1 MATKYPKTRYTY
13 SDYCELPDDGNR
25 YEVIDGVLY
34 MAPAPHPRHQR
45 ILFNLTWLFGPFVTG
60 ESALGEL
67 FFAPIDVIFASEDV
81 FQPDLIFI
89 SRERL
94 HIISD
99 RGLEAAPDL
108 VVEVLSPSTRSRD
121 LNLKRRRYA
130 HFGVPEYW
138 LIDPDNRTIRT
149 LDLSG
154 REYVERGTYGVGDE
168 LTTPFVPGL
177 VIPVEQVFERV

>member
-1 MATKYPKTRYTY
+1 MATKYPKTRYNY
-13 SDYCELPDDGNR
+13 DDYCKLPDDGNR

-34 MAPAPHPRHQR
+34 MAPPPHPRHQR
-45 ILFNLTWLFGPFVTG
+45 ILLNLTALFVPFVTG
-60 ESALGEL
+60 ENALGEL
-67 FFAPIDVIFASEDV
+67 FFAPIDVIFASEDI

-94 HIISD
+94 HIITD

-108 VVEVLSPSTRSRD
+108 AVEVLSPSTRSRD

-138 LIDPDNRTIRT
+138 PIDPDNRTIRA
-149 LDLSG
+149 LILNEDN
-154 REYVERGTYGVGDE
+154 YVERGTYSTGDE
-168 LTTPFVPGL
+168 LTTPLVPGL
-177 VIPVEQVFERV
+177 VVPVEQVFERV

>member
-1 MATKYPKTRYTY
+1 MTTQQPKLKYTY
-13 SDYCELPDDGNR
+13 DDYCELPDDGNR
-25 YEVIDGVLY
+25 YEVIDGALY

-45 ILFNLTWLFGPFVTG
+45 ILFNLTLLFAPFVTG
-60 ESALGEL
+60 GNAWGEA

-138 LIDPDNRTIRT
+138 PIDPETRTIRV
-149 LDLSG
+149 LDLFG
-154 REYVERGTYGVGDE
+154 GEYVERGTFGVGDE
-168 LTTPFVPGL
+168 LTTSLIPGL
-177 VIPVEQVFERV
+177 VIPVEEVFERV

>member
-1 MATKYPKTRYTY
+1 MATRYPKTRYTY

-25 YEVIDGVLY
+25 YEIIDGVLY

-45 ILFNLTWLFGPFVTG
+45 ILFNIAALFAPFAIG
-60 ESALGEL
+60 ENALGEA

-94 HIISD
+94 HIITD
-99 RGLEAAPDL
+99 RGLEAPPDL

-130 HFGVPEYW
+130 HFGVQEYW
-138 LIDPDNRTIRT
+138 PIDPENRTIRALT
-149 LDLSG
+149 LNGDN
-154 REYVERGTYGVGDE
+154 YVERGTFGVGDE
-168 LTTPFVPGL
+168 LTTPLVPGL
-177 VIPVEQVFERV
+177 VIPVEKVFERV

>member
-1 MATKYPKTRYTY
+1 MTTPRAGVKYTY
-13 SDYCELPDDGNR
+13 EDYCKLPDDGNR

-45 ILFNLTWLFGPFVTG
+45 SLLNLTALFIPFVTG
-60 ESALGEL
+60 EGALGEL
-67 FFAPIDVIFASEDV
+67 FFAPIDVIFASEDI

-94 HIISD
+94 HIITD
-99 RGLEAAPDL
+99 RGLEAPPDL
-108 VVEVLSPSTRSRD
+108 AVEVLSPSTRSRD

-138 LIDPDNRTIRT
+138 PVDPQTRTIRA
-149 LDLSG
+149 LELVNG
-154 REYVERGTYGVGDE
+154 EYLERGTFGIGDE
-168 LTTPFVPGL
+168 LTTPLVPGL
-177 VIPVEQVFERV
+177 VIPVSRVFERV

>member
-1 MATKYPKTRYTY
+1 MITQQPKVRYTY
-13 SDYCELPDDGNR
+13 EDYCELPDDGNR

-45 ILFNLTWLFGPFVTG
+45 VLFNLAALFAPFATG
-60 ESALGEL
+60 DNALGEA

-89 SRERL
+89 SLERL
-94 HIISD
+94 HIITD
-99 RGLEAAPDL
+99 RGLEAAPNL
-108 VVEVLSPSTRSRD
+108 AVEVLSPSTRSRD

-138 LIDPDNRTIRT
+138 LIDPETQTI
-149 LDLSG
+149 LVLELVNG
-154 REYVERGTYGVGDE
+154 AYVERGTFGTGDE
-168 LTTPFVPGL
+168 LTTPLIPGL
-177 VIPVEQVFERV
+177 VIPVVQVFARV

>member
-13 SDYCELPDDGNR
+13 GDYCELPDDGNR

-45 ILFNLTWLFGPFVTG
+45 ILLNLTALFVPFVTG
-60 ESALGEL
+60 ENALGEL

-94 HIISD
+94 HIITD

-108 VVEVLSPSTRSRD
+108 AVEVLSPSTRSRD
-121 LNLKRRRYA
+121 LNIKRRRYA

-138 LIDPDNRTIRT
+138 PVDPDNRTIRPLK
-149 LDLSG
+149 LDG
-154 REYVERGTYGVGDE
+154 DRYVERGTLGVGEE
-168 LTTPFVPGL
+168 LTTPLVPGL
-177 VIPVEQVFERV
+177 IIPVEQVFERV

>member
-1 MATKYPKTRYTY
+1 MTVQQPKPKYTY
-13 SDYCELPDDGNR
+13 EDYCELPDDGNR

-45 ILFNLTWLFGPFVTG
+45 ILFNLAALFAPFAIG
-60 ESALGEL
+60 ENALGEA

-94 HIISD
+94 HIITD

-108 VVEVLSPSTRSRD
+108 VVEVLSPSTRFRD
-121 LNLKRRRYA
+121 LNLKRQRYV

-138 LIDPDNRTIRT
+138 TIDPETRTILALT
-149 LDLSG
+149 LSG
-154 REYVERGTYGVGDE
+154 GEYLERGTYGVGDE
-168 LTTPFVPGL
+168 LTTSLIPGL
-177 VIPVEQVFERV
+177 VISTAKVFERV

>member
-1 MATKYPKTRYTY
+1 MTMQQPKVRYTY
-13 SDYCELPDDGNR
+13 EDYCELPDDGNR
-25 YEVIDGVLY
+25 YEVIDGVLF

-45 ILFNLTWLFGPFVTG
+45 ILFNLAALFAPFATG
-60 ESALGEL
+60 DNALGEA

-94 HIISD
+94 HIITD

-108 VVEVLSPSTRSRD
+108 AVEVLSPSTRTRD
-121 LNLKRRRYA
+121 LNLKRGRYA

-138 LIDPDNRTIRT
+138 PVDPETRTI
-149 LDLSG
+149 LALELVNG
-154 REYVERGTYGVGDE
+154 AYVERGTFGIGDE
-168 LTTPFVPGL
+168 LTTPLIPGL
-177 VIPVEQVFERV
+177 VIPVAQVFERV

>member
-1 MATKYPKTRYTY
+1 MTTQQPKIKYTY
-13 SDYCELPDDGNR
+13 EDYCELPDDGNR

-45 ILFNLTWLFGPFVTG
+45 ILFNLAMLFGPFATG
-60 ESALGEL
+60 ENAWGEA

-94 HIISD
+94 HIITD

-121 LNLKRRRYA
+121 LNLKRRRYV

-138 LIDPDNRTIRT
+138 TIDPETRTI
-149 LDLSG
+149 LALALSG
-154 REYVERGTYGVGDE
+154 GEYLERGTYGVGDE
-168 LTTPFVPGL
+168 LTTSLIPGL
-177 VIPVEQVFERV
+177 VISAAKVFERV

>member
-1 MATKYPKTRYTY
+1 MTTKQPKVRYTY
-13 SDYCELPDDGNR
+13 DDYCELPDDGNR

-45 ILFNLTWLFGPFVTG
+45 ILFNLTVLFTPFVTG
-60 ESALGEL
+60 GNALGEL
-67 FFAPIDVIFASEDV
+67 FFSPIDVIFASEDI
-81 FQPDLIFI
+81 FQPDLLFI

-94 HIISD
+94 HIITD

-138 LIDPDNRTIRT
+138 PIDPDSRTIRA
-149 LDLSG
+149 LMLENDH
-154 REYVERGTYGVGDE
+154 YKERGTYVIGDE
-168 LTTPFVPGL
+168 LVTPLIPGL
-177 VIPVEQVFERV
+177 VIPVEQVFERT